1 MIKLLNGETYL
12 QGEINALAANDEFYY
27 GHLGKHAVSSSVLRN
42 ILDSPN
48 RQLEYLKKQEANS
61 DALMLGKLTHW
72 CWLEPDVFYSQVY
85 SDARGNSK
93 EWKDLVAQHGESN
106 VYKTK
111 FKAIAEWLCRKLDN
125 NEEIR
130 ALRKDAE
137 VEVPMVGM
145 MGEVAVRGKADMIK
159 GDTIYDLKT
168 GIVSPEEFARW
179 KVDKM
184 HYDMQCFI
192 YMTLFEDIK
201 HFKFIYINKHTRD
214 IGLIEVPQEVLDRGK
229 EKFRVALQAYLDIFH
244 NRDLDEIEFMLD
256 QHIYHGEAR

>member
-12 QGEINALAANDEFYY
+12 PGEINALAANDDFYY
-27 GHLGKHAVSSSVLRN
+27 GHLGRHAVSSSVLRN
-42 ILDSPN
+42 VLDSPN
-48 RQLEYLKKQEANS
+48 RQLEYLKKEGEIT

-85 SDARGNSK
+85 SDARGNSN
-93 EWKDLVAQHGESN
+93 EWKQLVAQHGEQN
-106 VYKTK
+106 VYKEK
-111 FKAIAEWLCRKLDN
+111 FKNIAEWLCRKLDN

-130 ALRKDAE
+130 KLRKGAD

-145 MGEVAVRGKADMIK
+145 MGEVAVRAKTDMIK

-168 GIVSPEEFARW
+168 GIVSPEDFANW
-179 KVDKM
+179 KIGSM
-184 HYDMQCFI
+184 HYDLQCFI
-192 YMTLFEDIK
+192 YMTLFKDMK

-214 IGLIEVPQEVLDRGK
+214 IGIIDVPDHVIERGK
-229 EKFRVALQAYLDIFH
+229 NKFRTALQAYLDIFY

-256 QHIYHGEAR
+256 QYVYKGEAR